1 MQGWQ
6 IISAATV
13 EGSAMCNLH
22 GLILMDCGMLSYVV
36 VRQRLPQHDQNTGN
50 MTLQEYAPGHPHIA
64 TALAHMS
71 EALRLQGRTEEAAA
85 TAQRALDAAEAAYGS
100 MAPAVAEVL
109 MTLGQLRAAQG
120 DMAAGEA
127 ALRR

>member
-1 MQGWQ
+1 
-6 IISAATV
+6 
-13 EGSAMCNLH
+13 MCNLH
-22 GLILMDCGMLSYVV
+22 GLILMDCGMLSYAV
-36 VRQRLPQHDQNTGN
+36 VRQRLLQHDQNTEN